1 MSMCGE
7 MENLEWQIK
16 KEEETLNLLKDRLEI
31 LKKETERKKDTN
43 VYY

>member
-7 MENLEWQIK
+7 IENLEWQIK
-16 KEEETLNLLKDRLEI
+16 KEEEKIGLLKDRLAL
-31 LKKETERKKDTN
+31 LKKEADRKKDGN